1 MGKGFD
7 ANVNVAPHLDCLR
20 QHGYTFACRYLKAAG
35 QPLTRPEAEAISAAG
50 LYIVTVVE
58 KGFPT
63 TAGYFSRAKGEED
76 GRWAAHLAASI
87 GQPRTAPL
95 YYAVD
100 YDPGP
105 GDVEGPINAY
115 FDGVLAGMEAAVGEP
130 FPLGVYG
137 SGLTCG
143 WLVRHTHVQY
153 SWLAMSRG
161 WHQSRT
167 YTGWNIRQTV
177 QTAVCG
183 IQIDEN
189 ETSGNGG
196 GWKL

>member
-76 GRWAAHLAASI
+76 GRWAAHLAAST
-87 GQPRTAPL
+87 GQPAGSAC
-95 YYAVD
+95 YFACD
-100 YDPGP
+100 YDAAPEEIHG
-105 GDVEGPINAY
+105 GIQQYFEGIHEA
-115 FDGVLAGMEAAVGEP
+115 FEKAGAPYSV
-130 FPLGVYG
+130 GVYG
-137 SGLTCG
+137 SGAVCSHLLTATPTT
-143 WLVRHTHVQY
+143 HT
-153 SWLAMSRG
+153 WLAMSRG
-161 WHQSRT
+161 WRGSRAFA
-167 YTGWNIRQTV
+167 GWNLVQTV
-177 QTAVCG
+177 QTHVCS
-183 IQIDEN
+183 IVVDED
-189 ETSGNGG
+189 ESRGNGG
-196 GWKL
+196 GWRL